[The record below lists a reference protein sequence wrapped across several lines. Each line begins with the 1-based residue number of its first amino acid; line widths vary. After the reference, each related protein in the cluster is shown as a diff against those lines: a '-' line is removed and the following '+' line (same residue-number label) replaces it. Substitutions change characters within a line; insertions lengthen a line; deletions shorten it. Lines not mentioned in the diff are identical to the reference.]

1 MTRRAPAVWVGR
13 GIALL
18 GLAAVAPAIAAA
30 GGWAVLAAAGGVL
43 AALGFALAPLV
54 RVWLGEAPA
63 VRPSDFGH
71 TLELL
76 CRAHDARAGWLVG
89 LAGGDVEVR
98 RGEDVGRA
106 ARERGAALV
115 QLASVDGRT
124 HVARE
129 PAGTYVAVGDFP
141 FGAGVLLAQAEASAA
156 AAQAAADDLRRVVAG
171 LRLAERQEESERPS
185 ELVARQLA
193 ALVGGAQTLEGIARA
208 GVTLAQQVTE
218 RATAIVMPGGG
229 GAGGAGATGATGA
242 AGGAR
247 VVAVSAAGDGR
258 LAGLVLAPEAPAVR
272 AIATGVP
279 VVTHG
284 AEDVFGA
291 ALPDRRRRDRGG
303 TAYPLRDGHF
313 VIGALVVAG
322 ARLPSDGPVAEQLQ
336 RLLAELGPRLAAAR
350 AVHEAEQRA
359 VRDPLTGLRNRREF
373 ERALV
378 QSAGAQRLAA
388 ATLVYV
394 DLDHFKA
401 LNDTLGHAA
410 GDAAL
415 RHVARILEGA
425 VRDRDLVA
433 RIGGEEFAI
442 WMPETPLAVG
452 VEVAERIR
460 ATVAGTAWQWG
471 GVPHPL
477 TISCGV
483 AAYPETV
490 GEIANLRGAADA
502 ALYRAKEAGRNRVEH
517 ARVEKPPSSR

>member
-18 GLAAVAPAIAAA
+18 GLAAVVPAMLAA
-30 GGWAVLAAAGGVL
+30 GGWALLAAVGGALAAAGV
-43 AALGFALAPLV
+43 ALAPLV

-89 LAGGDVEVR
+89 LAGGDVAVR

-141 FGAGVLLAQAEASAA
+141 FGAGVLLAQPEAAAE
-156 AAQAAADDLRRVVAG
+156 AAQAAAEDLRRVVAG
-171 LRLAERQEESERPS
+171 LRLAERQEADERPS
-185 ELVARQLA
+185 GLVARQLA

-208 GVTLAQQVTE
+208 GVTLAEHVT
-218 RATAIVMPGGG
+218 RRGTAIVMPGVE
-229 GAGGAGATGATGA
+229 AAGA

-284 AEDVFGA
+284 AEDVFGG

-313 VIGALVVAG
+313 VIGALVVG
-322 ARLPSDGPVAEQLQ
+322 GPRLPSGGPVAEQLQ

-359 VRDPLTGLRNRREF
+359 VRDPLTGLRNRREL
-373 ERALV
+373 ERALA
-378 QSAGAQRLAA
+378 QHAGAGAGAGAEVQGLAA

-442 WMPETPLAVG
+442 WMPETPLALG

-460 ATVAGTAWQWG
+460 ATVAGTAWRWG
-471 GVPHPL
+471 GAPHPL

-490 GEIANLRGAADA
+490 GDIANLRGAADA

-517 ARVEKPPSSR
+517 ARVEKPPGGR